1 MPLHPPAQ
9 RSRPRNRRAPA
20 PSPALASVLVLA
32 SLLAPTAA
40 DGAPKAPDDWSIERR
55 EWRGDLE
62 PGKPVR
68 LVNRHGDLRV
78 RGTGEARV
86 EVLAIAQRH
95 RDDPRRY
102 EIVATATA
110 TGDGGVAVEI
120 RDTVEGGGEPPAD
133 PPDAWRKRRVD
144 LTVLLPAA
152 SPLRLETERGIGQ
165 AKGLDAAVE
174 AASETGDLQLS
185 TAGPVVARTDHGR
198 LHVELRGDV
207 PTPPPHLE
215 TVTGEIR
222 LQLPRGAAF
231 RARVAT
237 RGEITTDY
245 SIEIE
250 KLPGSELKRGRV
262 TFLGDGIRGDTG
274 SDSSDPLPEI
284 VLESERGAIALL
296 ESGS

>member
-1 MPLHPPAQ
+1 VPTAV
-9 RSRPRNRRAPA
+9 S
-20 PSPALASVLVLA
+20 VLA
-32 SLLAPTAA
+32 SALATVLVLAPTAA
-40 DGAPKAPDDWSIERR
+40 AAAPKAPADWSIERR

-62 PGKPVR
+62 PGEPVR

-78 RGTGEARV
+78 RGTGEAQV

-102 EIVATATA
+102 EIVATPTD
-110 TGDGGVAVEI
+110 DGGVTVEI

-133 PPDAWRKRRVD
+133 PPDAWRKRRID
-144 LTVLLPAA
+144 LTVLVPAA
-152 SPLRLETERGIGQ
+152 SPLRLETERGTAQ
-165 AKGLDAAVE
+165 AKGLAAAVE
-174 AASETGDLQLS
+174 AVSETGDLQLS

-198 LHVELRGDV
+198 LHVELRGGI
-207 PTPPPHLE
+207 PTPPPRLE

-222 LQLPRGAAF
+222 LRLPRGAAF
-231 RARVAT
+231 RARVET

-250 KLPGSELKRGRV
+250 KTPGSQLKRGRV
-262 TFLGDGIRGDTG
+262 TFLGDG
-274 SDSSDPLPEI
+274 SSSDPLPEI
-284 VLESERGAIALL
+284 VLESERGAVALL